1 MNPPPTAVLHL
12 LCGKIASGKST
23 LARQLAQAPGCVL
36 ICEDQWLAQLY
47 PQMIHSIADY
57 LLHARR
63 LGETLG
69 PLVVAML
76 QAGTSVVLDFPAN
89 TLAQRAWLRSLAD
102 QAQVSHRLHWLNVNE
117 DICRDRLHV
126 RNNQGEHPFATS
138 DEQFELICSHF
149 VPPQADE
156 QLNIVE
162 A

>member
-1 MNPPPTAVLHL
+1 MNPPSNPVLHL

-36 ICEDQWLAQLY
+36 ICEDLWLARLY
-47 PQMIHSIADY
+47 PQMIHCVADY
-57 LLHARR
+57 QLHARR
-63 LGETLG
+63 LGEALG

-102 QAQVSHRLHWLNVNE
+102 QAQVPHRLHVLDVVE
-117 DICRDRLHV
+117 DVCRSRLRE

-138 DEQFELICSHF
+138 DEQFELICSYF
-149 VPPQADE
+149 VAPQAAE
-156 QLNIVE
+156 GLNIVE